1 MTYFYGGSTLF
12 IFLVLTNMII
22 AVLGDVYNKHN
33 DNKEMISK
41 TAKLSLLSGANPTLP
56 KWEKWEKYW
65 KTKKDEPVFMI
76 VIKPVDD
83 ECDKEEDW
91 RDEAENRML

>member
-1 MTYFYGGSTLF
+1 MTYFYGGSIVF
-12 IFLVLTNMII
+12 IFLILANMTI

-33 DNKEMISK
+33 DNKEMIGK

-56 KWEKWEKYW
+56 KWEKWG
-65 KTKKDEPVFMI
+65 KTNEDEPVFMI

-83 ECDKEEDW
+83 ECDKDEDW